1 VLRSLSAPQ
10 GAFAV
15 VLAGHLIKKRRWANP
30 AGALLIE
37 ETDKCS
43 TEQGGNG
50 CLRRMADAGAL
61 RNEMNEV
68 IKHVS
73 SPVFVQ
79 HNTEWHQPVKMQSR
93 RKNAIAFTTAA
104 GFF

>member
-1 VLRSLSAPQ
+1 
-10 GAFAV
+10 
-15 VLAGHLIKKRRWANP
+15 
-30 AGALLIE
+30 
-37 ETDKCS
+37 
-43 TEQGGNG
+43 
-50 CLRRMADAGAL
+50 MADAGAL